1 MQNAKLAFLFPGQ
14 GSQKIGMLSQLAGQ
28 RPAILETFA
37 QASATLGYD
46 LWELIQN
53 GEQDAINLTE
63 RTQPALL
70 TASVA
75 LWRLWLQSGGPNPAI
90 FAGHSLGE
98 WSALVCAGVV
108 EFTDAVALVRL
119 RGKYMQEAVPVG
131 TGAMAAIMGLDDE
144 VIRNCCSLAA
154 DGEVV
159 GPVNFNAPGQVVI
172 AGTTGAVERA
182 IAACK
187 DAGAKRALA
196 LPVSA
201 PFHTTLMEPAARR
214 LAEHITAT
222 EFHPPQIPV
231 IHNVNA
237 RAEAD
242 PQAIKQLMIEQI
254 YQPVLWVDCVNQLVS
269 AGIELAVECGAG
281 KVLGGLNKRIT
292 PQLTSLATE
301 DVDSFDRALAAV

>member
-14 GSQKIGMLSQLAGQ
+14 GSQKIGMLAQLAAQ
-28 RPAILETFA
+28 RPAVLETFA

-46 LWELIQN
+46 LWDLIQN
-53 GEQDAINLTE
+53 GDQDTINLTE

-75 LWRLWLQSGGPNPAI
+75 LWHLWLQSGGPQPAI

-131 TGAMAAIMGLDDE
+131 AGAMAAIMGLDDE
-144 VIRNCCSLAA
+144 VIRNCCNLAA
-154 DGEVV
+154 HGEVV

-172 AGTTGAVERA
+172 AGTAGAVERA
-182 IAACK
+182 IATCR

-201 PFHTTLMEPAARR
+201 PFHTMLMEPAARR
-214 LAEHITAT
+214 LAEHIAAT
-222 EFHPPQIPV
+222 EFRPPQIPV

-237 RAEAD
+237 RPEAD
-242 PQAIKQLMIEQI
+242 PLAIKQLVIEQI

-269 AGIELAVECGAG
+269 AGIEFAVECGVG
-281 KVLGGLNKRIT
+281 RVLGGLNKRIT
-292 PQLTSLATE
+292 AELTSLATD
-301 DVDSFDRALAAV
+301 DVDSFNHALNAV

>member
-14 GSQKIGMLSQLAGQ
+14 GSQKIGMLSELAVQ
-28 RPAILETFA
+28 QPAILETFA

-46 LWELIQN
+46 LWDLIQN
-53 GEQDAINLTE
+53 GDQNAINLTE

-75 LWRLWLQSGGPNPAI
+75 VWRLWLQAGGPRPAI

-108 EFTDAVALVRL
+108 EFTDAVSLVRL
-119 RGKYMQEAVPVG
+119 RGQYMQEAVPAG
-131 TGAMAAIMGLDDE
+131 TGAMAAIMGLEDE
-144 VIRNCCSLAA
+144 AIRRCCNLVAN
-154 DGEVV
+154 GEVV

-187 DAGAKRALA
+187 EAGAKRALA

-201 PFHTTLMEPAARR
+201 PFHTALMEPAARR
-214 LAEHITAT
+214 LAEHIAAT
-222 EFHPPQIPV
+222 EFRPPQIPV

-237 RAEAD
+237 RPEAD
-242 PQAIKQLMIEQI
+242 PQAIKRLVIEQI
-254 YQPVLWVDCVNQLVS
+254 HQPVLWVACVNQLVS

-281 KVLGGLNKRIT
+281 KVLGGLNKRISDRI
-292 PQLTSLATE
+292 TSLATE
-301 DVDSFDRALAAV
+301 DSDSFNHALRAV

>member
-14 GSQKIGMLSQLAGQ
+14 GSQKIGMLSQLAAQ

-46 LWELIQN
+46 LWDLIQN
-53 GEQDAINLTE
+53 GDQETINLTE

-75 LWRLWLQSGGPNPAI
+75 VWRLWLQAGGSRPAI

-108 EFTDAVALVRL
+108 DFTDAVSLVRL
-119 RGKYMQEAVPVG
+119 RGKYMQEAVPAG

-144 VIRNCCSLAA
+144 TIRHCCSLVAQ
-154 DGEVV
+154 GEIVA
-159 GPVNFNAPGQVVI
+159 PVNYNAPGQVVI
-172 AGTTGAVERA
+172 AGTSGAVERA
-182 IAACK
+182 IVACK
-187 DAGAKRALA
+187 EAGAKRALA

-214 LAEHITAT
+214 LAEHIATT
-222 EFHPPQIPV
+222 EFRPPQIPV
-231 IHNVNA
+231 IHNVHA
-237 RAEAD
+237 RPEAD
-242 PQAIKQLMIEQI
+242 PQVIKQLMIEQI
-254 YQPVLWVDCVNQLVS
+254 HQPVLWVDSVNQLVA
-269 AGIELAVECGAG
+269 AGIEFAVECGAG
-281 KVLGGLNKRIT
+281 KVLGGLNKRISARIST
-292 PQLTSLATE
+292 LATE
-301 DVDSFDRALAAV
+301 DSDSFDHALGAV